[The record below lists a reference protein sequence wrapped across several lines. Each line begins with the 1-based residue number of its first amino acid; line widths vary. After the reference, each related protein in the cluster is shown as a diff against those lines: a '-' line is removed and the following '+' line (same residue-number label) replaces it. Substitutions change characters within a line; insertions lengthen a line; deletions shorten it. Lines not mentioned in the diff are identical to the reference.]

1 MYTFLLYMYVMG
13 RCDNDYINLMAQ
25 KGYITTKEAEEII
38 SQRSGDGDV
47 SGYSQ

>member
-25 KGYITTKEAEEII
+25 KGYITSEEAAEII
-38 SQRSGDGDV
+38 SQRSGDENEG
-47 SGYSQ
+47 